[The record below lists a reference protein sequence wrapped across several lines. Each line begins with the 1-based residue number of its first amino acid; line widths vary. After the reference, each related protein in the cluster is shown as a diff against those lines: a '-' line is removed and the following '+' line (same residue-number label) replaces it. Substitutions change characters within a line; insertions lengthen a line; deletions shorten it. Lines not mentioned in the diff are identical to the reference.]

1 YDEGPQSATTLCY
14 TLGDHILCHSHLILS
29 VLCLYIGFFNAMKGH
44 TQFQG
49 QLRGLG
55 ICLPSCLSEVLLY
68 LLGLKV
74 AITPASSHNHW
85 SSVSPS
91 QCGFNGAPRDEAT
104 QPGAV
109 VVDELQ
115 AKELQSTKA
124 SVGGG
129 GGGMTIKSSGVPSPS
144 GAKDSPIASSHGDV
158 VATGPEDRSEKVTC
172 GSSPIEDSGG
182 LGLSSIDGSVWEVA
196 TLGDGVVGG

>member
-1 YDEGPQSATTLCY
+1 
-14 TLGDHILCHSHLILS
+14 
-29 VLCLYIGFFNAMKGH
+29 MKGH

-74 AITPASSHNHW
+74 SLG
-85 SSVSPS
+85 
-91 QCGFNGAPRDEAT
+91 QDEAT